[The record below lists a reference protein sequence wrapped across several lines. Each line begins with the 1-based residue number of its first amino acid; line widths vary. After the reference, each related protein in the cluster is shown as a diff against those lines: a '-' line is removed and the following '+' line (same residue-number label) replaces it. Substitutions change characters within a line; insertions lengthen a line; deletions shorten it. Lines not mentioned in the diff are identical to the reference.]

1 MANITVKN
9 SITVINN
16 IVSVNFETDV
26 ANISKIELS
35 KDGGNTFINSLN
47 YSNNSASFDITDW
60 ENGTYT
66 NCVLK
71 LTFQDTSTPTTYT
84 ITINLTN
91 CTSSNSANSITES
104 SSYSSTI
111 TANFLPI
118 LSISEYICGNFCNV
132 VIIIFL
138 PSLMAFNK
146 SLELLFLSIFSTVPA
161 T

>member
-9 SITVINN
+9 SITVTDN

-71 LTFQDTSTPTTYT
+71 LTFEPDKPVEPVEPGSSDLLDSTGAYV
-84 ITINLTN
+84 IDNFSG
-91 CTSSNSANSITES
+91 SSLDRSKWDYELGYVRNGELQN
-104 SSYSSTI
+104 YR
-111 TANFLPI
+111 L
-118 LSISEYICGNFCNV
+118 
-132 VIIIFL
+132 
-138 PSLMAFNK
+138 K
-146 SLELLFLSIFSTVPA
+146 SKMH
-161 T
+161 

>member
-1 MANITVKN
+1 MANIAVKN
-9 SITVINN
+9 SVIVTNN

-35 KDGGNTFINSLN
+35 KDGGNAFINSLS

-111 TANFLPI
+111 TANTGYNMS
-118 LSISEYICGNFCNV
+118 SITVTMGGTDITSSV
-132 VIIIFL
+132 VTD
-138 PSLMAFNK
+138 
-146 SLELLFLSIFSTVPA
+146 E
-161 T
+161 